1 MPILRMAFSRDRRE
15 VSLLLFAEHLKLLF
29 RGRRVR
35 FFDVLRDTRTC
46 LAWRPRR
53 SADFQICC
61 IAGFQPADA
70 SRPAKPRHW
79 RRLCRLEIGDTA
91 GWKPALRQR
100 VLKDTPG
107 IAVGRTKVWVENK
120 TAAVT

>member
-15 VSLLLFAEHLKLLF
+15 DSLLLLAEHLKLLF

-35 FFDVLRDTRTC
+35 FFDVLRETRSC

-61 IAGFQPADA
+61 IAGFQLFPTRRRFAA
-70 SRPAKPRHW
+70 S
-79 RRLCRLEIGDTA
+79 
-91 GWKPALRQR
+91 
-100 VLKDTPG
+100 
-107 IAVGRTKVWVENK
+107 K
-120 TAAVT
+120 TAALATALPIGNRRYSRLETSCVRHGG